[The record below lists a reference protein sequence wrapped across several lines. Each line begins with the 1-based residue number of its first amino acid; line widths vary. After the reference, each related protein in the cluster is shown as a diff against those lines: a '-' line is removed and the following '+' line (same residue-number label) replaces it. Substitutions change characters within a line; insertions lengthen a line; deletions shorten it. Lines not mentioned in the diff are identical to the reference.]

1 MSNECLVTIAAA
13 SITTAVL
20 KDFLNY
26 MPNLIR
32 NLILGTGIDLC
43 HDFNPEEVGC
53 LNGEVVVVVQSLG
66 RVRLC
71 SPTDCSTPGFP
82 VLRYLPEFAPT
93 HVHWVG
99 DAVQSSHPVT
109 PFSSC
114 PQSFPESGSFPVNC
128 LCGSGGQSIG
138 ASASASV
145 LSMNIQGWFPLGLTG
160 LILQSKGL

>member
-71 SPTDCSTPGFP
+71 SPTDCSMPGFP

-93 HVHWVG
+93 HVH
-99 DAVQSSHPVT
+99 
-109 PFSSC
+109 
-114 PQSFPESGSFPVNC
+114 
-128 LCGSGGQSIG
+128 
-138 ASASASV
+138 
-145 LSMNIQGWFPLGLTG
+145 
-160 LILQSKGL
+160 